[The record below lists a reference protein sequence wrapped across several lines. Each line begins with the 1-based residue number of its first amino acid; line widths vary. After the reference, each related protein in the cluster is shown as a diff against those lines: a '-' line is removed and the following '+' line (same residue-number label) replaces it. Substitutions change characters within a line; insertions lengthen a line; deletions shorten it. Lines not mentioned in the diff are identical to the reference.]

1 MNDLSLT
8 LTKRFACLTPTVS
21 FPRIQNES
29 ETSRFSVQPQV
40 NVNKCTQWR
49 KRGNLLI
56 SLGEQIQHSVKRR
69 KEKTADSCSFLAISR
84 LVGVQFMAELRLVT
98 FNLSLS
104 RRRLAVHFDFCLP
117 FVCVGCR
124 FFWPRATSRGCFYCR
139 PMISLSWCESCP
151 FLVVRASFASQPPL
165 LARRESR
172 RFFPTV
178 SVSVLKGER
187 CSSFNISAYI
197 NDDLL
202 EPQAM

>member
-1 MNDLSLT
+1 MEEKKVIFFLSANFSWGTNSAQCQEKKRKNCWQLLFPRHLSL
-8 LTKRFACLTPTVS
+8 
-21 FPRIQNES
+21 
-29 ETSRFSVQPQV
+29 
-40 NVNKCTQWR
+40 
-49 KRGNLLI
+49 
-56 SLGEQIQHSVKRR
+56 
-69 KEKTADSCSFLAISR
+69 
-84 LVGVQFMAELRLVT
+84 
-98 FNLSLS
+98 NLSLS

-187 CSSFNISAYI
+187 CTSFNISAYI